1 MLACRVDRSAPC
13 ARIGVMTDG
22 NVAILMR
29 TDGGGSWTTVADS
42 TCMDGTCFAKDE
54 HGVEWTLEP

>member
-1 MLACRVDRSAPC
+1 
-13 ARIGVMTDG
+13 MTDG